1 METEFAGRMYA
12 LLSALTWAC
21 ALVLFKRSGE
31 SISPLPLNLFKNV
44 VGMILLSLTLFFFI
58 DDHSHVTTFHTQ
70 DILLLSTSGIVGI
83 ALADTAF
90 LYALNKLGVSLMSIV
105 ECAYSPAVIFFAILM
120 IYRKVTLATITLVLG
135 LIVLA
140 VLISTRH
147 TPPEGQSR
155 AQLSL
160 GFAWGIIA
168 MMLMAFGIV
177 LAKPV
182 LEMQRFPLIWATT
195 IRLAAGMVILL
206 MLALASPKR
215 RELFSVFR
223 PCAAWRVS
231 IPASV
236 LGTYMAL
243 IFWIAGFKYAK
254 ASLAAA
260 LNQTSSI
267 FAIILATIVLK
278 EPFTLRKAIS
288 ATMAIIGV
296 LIVTLTM

>member
-44 VGMILLSLTLFFFI
+44 VGMILLGLTLIFFI
-58 DDHSHVTTFHTQ
+58 DDHSHITSFHIR

-90 LYALNKLGVSLMSIV
+90 LFALNKLGVSLMSIV

-120 IYRKVTLATITLVLG
+120 ISEELRWPQYCGAG

-147 TPPEGQSR
+147 TPPAGQSR
-155 AQLSL
+155 AQLGL
-160 GFAWGIIA
+160 GFAWGVIA

-195 IRLAAGMVILL
+195 IRLAAGTVILL

-215 RELFSVFR
+215 RELFNVFR
-223 PCAAWRVS
+223 PCATWRVS

-236 LGTYMAL
+236 LGTYLAL

-288 ATMAIIGV
+288 ATLAIIGV